1 MLTMKKYVV
10 LIASAMTII
19 VTGCGGGGGG
29 GGGDGGGGSSASA
42 SNSASSVPVAS
53 SLSGVAAVGTPIVNA
68 DVHLVCATGN
78 APTPVKTNAAGSW
91 LVALNGQGFP
101 CAVKVSGGTV
111 NGSSN
116 TNVYHSVAVA
126 ATTVNVTPLTDLLVA
141 NMVGTA
147 SPSTW
152 FLTLSSG
159 TNSLATVT
167 QTQLDRA
174 LANLNAAFP
183 TLPVYGAGNHPIT
196 SVFNPTAGNSHDDM
210 LSALQTAMR
219 SAGVTY
225 ASLLSSASTTPFIAP
240 RALGPAL
247 STAYHATS
255 SGSTAVYFP
264 VDSAISMLEASGMT
278 ITMTGRYNGN
288 AISVTQTSTPL
299 SGGQSFDGQ
308 PALASNFGGSTTYL
322 GSTTQLST
330 STSYYNVG
338 PYKQLGETGANGH
351 TVYANQ
357 IPLPGI
363 ATIGSSG
370 SLDTG
375 TEYTDATRATVVD
388 TFVENWSLRAGA
400 TAGTANL
407 CINII
412 TQLAS
417 ATAVPTTTT
426 TCVTIDAAG
435 NILQLQSV
443 GSIVGETVTLTS
455 TSITTPPPKV
465 VSTVPAWGATGVGSA
480 APITLTFNKPV
491 EPSTITNSTFTLFA
505 GSTPVAGTVS
515 VTGAT
520 ATFTPTAPLA
530 SNTFYTA
537 TVSGGVKDLSGNF
550 LGSAYDWT
558 FQTRTM
564 TSIVATSPTP
574 YSYPFALNGVVT
586 ATFSSALDASTV
598 NANNF
603 TLSGPSGPIP
613 GTVGYSGLTAS
624 FTPSALL
631 TVNTVYRASITSGV
645 KDLFGD
651 AIAAG
656 QSWTF
661 QTFAPGT
668 ATTPQPFTPI
678 PPGLW
683 QPPSGATPSAGNYVY
698 LQSDAGDYVGQ
709 GQTYTYTPLNAQ
721 LTFSAITSG
730 VGVSIQGNTWWSG
743 EFVGPTTLSQV
754 QVGYYSG
761 LIRWP
766 FHNPVLGGVSWS
778 GDGRGCNMLL
788 GWFAVDNVTYTNG
801 VLSGVDLRFEQQ
813 CEGGQAALHGALH
826 WGP

>member
-10 LIASAMTII
+10 LIASVMTIV

-29 GGGDGGGGSSASA
+29 GDGDGGSSAS
-42 SNSASSVPVAS
+42 SSAGSVPVVI
-53 SLSGVAAVGTPIVNA
+53 SLSGVAAVGSPIVNA

-78 APTPVKTNAAGSW
+78 APTPVKSDAAGSW

-101 CAVKVSGGTV
+101 CAVKISGGTV
-111 NGSSN
+111 NGSAN
-116 TNVYHSVAVA
+116 TNVYHSVAVG

-152 FLTLSSG
+152 FSTLGSSTNTLT
-159 TNSLATVT
+159 TVT
-167 QTQLDRA
+167 QTQVDRA

-247 STAYHATS
+247 STAYRATG
-255 SGSTAVYFP
+255 SGSTAVYFA

-278 ITMTGRYNGN
+278 IAMTGRYNGN
-288 AISVTQTSTPL
+288 TISLTQTSTPL
-299 SGGQSFDGQ
+299 SGGQSFEGQ

-330 STSYYNVG
+330 GTSYYNVG

-370 SLDTG
+370 SFDTG

-388 TFVENWSLRAGA
+388 TFVENWSLRAGP
-400 TAGTANL
+400 TPGTANL

-412 TQLAS
+412 TQSAS
-417 ATAVPTTTT
+417 ATAVPTTTN

-443 GSIVGETVTLTS
+443 GSIGGELVTFTS
-455 TSITTPPPKV
+455 TSITKPPPTV
-465 VSTVPAWGATGVGSA
+465 VSTVPARGATGVGAA
-480 APITLTFNKPV
+480 APLTVTFNKPV
-491 EPSTITNSTFTLFA
+491 EPSTVTNATFTLFA

-515 VTGAT
+515 LAGAT

-558 FQTRTM
+558 FQTKTM

-586 ATFSSALDASTV
+586 ATFSTALDASTV
-598 NANNF
+598 NANSI

-613 GTVGYSGLTAS
+613 GTVGYSGVTAS
-624 FTPSALL
+624 FTPTAPL
-631 TVNTVYRASITSGV
+631 TVNTVYRASITSGI
-645 KDLFGD
+645 KDLSGD

-656 QSWTF
+656 QVWTF

-668 ATTPQPFTPI
+668 VTTPQPFMPI
-678 PPGLW
+678 PAGLW

-698 LQSDAGDYVGQ
+698 LQSDAGDFIGQ
-709 GQTYTYTPLNAQ
+709 EQTLTYTPLNAQ
-721 LTFSAITSG
+721 LTFSAFMQG
-730 VGVSIQGNTWWSG
+730 VGVSIRGNKSWDG
-743 EFVGPTTLSQV
+743 EFIGPSTMSQL

-766 FHNPVLGGVSWS
+766 FHNPILGGLSWS
-778 GDGRGCNMLL
+778 GDGRGCNSLL

-826 WGP
+826 WSP

>member
-19 VTGCGGGGGG
+19 IAGCGGGGGG
-29 GGGDGGGGSSASA
+29 GGSSASG
-42 SNSASSVPVAS
+42 SASSVPVVS
-53 SLSGVAAVGTPIVNA
+53 SLSGVAAVGTPIINA

-78 APTPVKTNAAGSW
+78 APTPAKTGAAGNW
-91 LVALNGQGFP
+91 QVALNGQGFP

-116 TNVYHSVAVA
+116 TNAYHSVAVG

-141 NMVGTA
+141 NMMGTA

-152 FLTLSSG
+152 FSTLSSS
-159 TNSLATVT
+159 TRSLAKVT

-183 TLPVYGAGNHPIT
+183 TLPMYGAGNNPIT

-210 LSALQTAMR
+210 LSALQTAMS

-240 RALGPAL
+240 RALGIAL
-247 STAYHATS
+247 STAYQATN

-264 VDSAISMLEASGMT
+264 VESAMSMLEASAMT
-278 ITMTGRYNGN
+278 ITMTGSYKGN
-288 AISVTQTSTPL
+288 TIRLTQTSTPL

-322 GSTTQLST
+322 GSTTQLTT

-338 PYKQLGETGANGH
+338 PFKRLGETGANGH

-370 SLDTG
+370 SFDTG
-375 TEYTDATRATVVD
+375 TDYTDATRATVVN

-400 TAGTANL
+400 TPGTANL
-407 CINII
+407 CTNTI

-426 TCVTIDAAG
+426 TCVTIDAGG
-435 NILQLQSV
+435 NSLQMQSV
-443 GSIVGETVTLTS
+443 GSIGGEVVAFTS
-455 TSITTPPPKV
+455 TSITTPPPTV
-465 VSTVPAWGATGVGSA
+465 VSTVPALGAPGVGAA

-505 GSTPVAGTVS
+505 GSTPVAGIVS

-520 ATFTPTAPLA
+520 ATFTPTAPLS
-530 SNTFYTA
+530 SNTLYTA
-537 TVSGGVKDLSGNF
+537 TISGGVKDLSGNF
-550 LGSAYDWT
+550 LGSAYYWT
-558 FQTRTM
+558 FQTKTM
-564 TSIVATSPTP
+564 TSIVASSPTP
-574 YSYPFALNGVVT
+574 YRYPFALNGVVT

-631 TVNTVYRASITSGV
+631 TVNTVYRASFTSGV
-645 KDLFGD
+645 KDLSGD

-656 QSWTF
+656 QAWTF

-678 PPGLW
+678 PAGLW
-683 QPPSGATPSAGNYVY
+683 QPPFGATPSAGNYVY
-698 LQSDAGDYVGQ
+698 LQSDAGDFIGQ

-721 LTFSAITSG
+721 LTFSAITGG
-730 VGVSIQGNTWWSG
+730 VGVSIRGNTDWSG
-743 EFVGPTTLSQV
+743 EFVGPSTMSQV

-761 LIRWP
+761 LTRWP
-766 FHNPVLGGVSWS
+766 FHNSVLGGLNWS

-813 CEGGQAALHGALH
+813 CEGGQAALHGAVH
-826 WGP
+826 WRP

>member
-1 MLTMKKYVV
+1 MLTMKKHVV

-19 VTGCGGGGGG
+19 VTGCGGGGGA
-29 GGGDGGGGSSASA
+29 GSSAS
-42 SNSASSVPVAS
+42 SSASSVPVVS
-53 SLSGVAAVGTPIVNA
+53 FLSGVAAVGTPIVNA

-78 APTPVKTNAAGSW
+78 APTPVKTGAAGSW
-91 LVALNGQGFP
+91 LVALNGQRFP

-116 TNVYHSVAVA
+116 TNVYHSVAVG

-152 FLTLSSG
+152 FSTLSSS

-167 QTQLDRA
+167 QTRVDRA

-183 TLPVYGAGNHPIT
+183 TLPMYGAGNHPIT

-210 LSALQTAMR
+210 LSALQTAM
-219 SAGVTY
+219 SNAGVTY

-240 RALGPAL
+240 RALGAAL
-247 STAYHATS
+247 SIAYRATS

-278 ITMTGRYNGN
+278 ITMAGRYNGN
-288 AISVTQTSTPL
+288 TISLTQTSTPL

-308 PALASNFGGSTTYL
+308 SALASNFSGSTTYL

-330 STSYYNVG
+330 STSYFNVG
-338 PYKQLGETGANGH
+338 PYKNLGETGANGH

-363 ATIGSSG
+363 ATIGSAG

-375 TEYTDATRATVVD
+375 TDYTNATRATVVG
-388 TFVENWSLRAGA
+388 TFVENWFLRAGA
-400 TAGTANL
+400 TPGTANL

-412 TQLAS
+412 TQSAS
-417 ATAVPTTTT
+417 ATALPTTTT
-426 TCVTIDAAG
+426 TCVTIDAVG
-435 NILQLQSV
+435 SILQLQSV
-443 GSIVGETVTLTS
+443 GSINGEVVTLTS
-455 TSITTPPPKV
+455 TSITTPPPTV
-465 VSTVPAWGATGVGSA
+465 VSTVPAWGATGVGTA
-480 APITLTFNKPV
+480 APITVTFNKPV
-491 EPSTITNSTFTLFA
+491 EPSTVTNSTFTLFA

-520 ATFTPTAPLA
+520 ATLTPTAPLA
-530 SNTFYTA
+530 SNTLYTA
-537 TVSGGVKDLSGNF
+537 TISGGVKDLSGNF
-550 LGSAYDWT
+550 LGSAYNWT
-558 FQTRTM
+558 FQTKAM

-586 ATFSSALDASTV
+586 ATFSSALDANTV
-598 NANNF
+598 SANNF
-603 TLSGPSGPIP
+603 TLSSPSGPIP
-613 GTVGYSGLTAS
+613 GTVGYSGQTAS
-624 FTPSALL
+624 FTPTAPL
-631 TVNTVYRASITSGV
+631 TVNTVYRASITSGI
-645 KDLFGD
+645 KDLSGD
-651 AIAAG
+651 AITAG
-656 QSWTF
+656 AWTF

-668 ATTPQPFTPI
+668 ATTQQPFTPI
-678 PPGLW
+678 PAGLW

-698 LQSDAGDYVGQ
+698 LQSDVGDGIGQ

-721 LTFSAITSG
+721 LTFSAITGG
-730 VGVSIQGNTWWSG
+730 VGVSIQGNTWWTG
-743 EFVGPTTLSQV
+743 EFVGPSTMSQV

-766 FHNPVLGGVSWS
+766 FHNPVLGGLNWS

-826 WGP
+826 WRP